1 MKVKISVIDDKNKRT
16 IKVDAS
22 NNLKDIL
29 EVLLDNGLIES
40 HGNVV
45 YSKRIGRI
53 FNIERTIFNCGI
65 QNGDELYVNTS
76 KD

>member
-1 MKVKISVIDDKNKRT
+1 MKVKISVIDDKNKHT

-40 HGNVV
+40 YGNVV
-45 YSKRIGRI
+45 YSKRIGRT
-53 FNIERTIFNCGI
+53 FNIGRTIFNCGI

>member
-1 MKVKISVIDDKNKRT
+1 MKVKISVIDDKNKHT
-16 IKVDAS
+16 IKVDTS

-40 HGNVV
+40 YGNVV
-45 YSKRIGRI
+45 YSKRIGRT
-53 FNIERTIFNCGI
+53 FNIERTIVNCGI